1 MINFHLYGF
10 YTPSVCVCAC
20 YLGDLDGVPSALLG
34 SISLC
39 SCFCKAILSDAC
51 LHDKHAT
58 HMTDLTLRQLLC
70 FSKNTEV

>member
-1 MINFHLYGF
+1 MAFTHRARVLGY
-10 YTPSVCVCAC
+10 AC